1 MTRCHDALTHMLIL
15 LAACSAG
22 DTYPVADF
30 LLDKID
36 FPAMKYETDLKQYES
51 AYDDQSFPNLVGCI
65 RDMAACWGWQ
75 VSEQEV

>member
-1 MTRCHDALTHMLIL
+1 MLIL
-15 LAACSAG
+15 LAWRAG
-22 DTYPVADF
+22 ETYPLSDF

-36 FPAMKYETDLKQYES
+36 FPAMNYDSTIKQYES
-51 AYDDQSFPNLVGCI
+51 AYDDQSFPDLVSNI